1 MRSSPIGFRPRS
13 PFGESGCRR
22 STSRAHGT
30 TCSISAKNLSRRVRF
45 FLPAYSACEKLPCR
59 CIVPPLGP
67 PGPPDSTRSQNPQ
80 PTLFQCFPSSKI
92 RPTPTVTDVAAL
104 KEHQRKLLG
113 MTDSRPL
120 VLSETVP
127 YDDMIGQV

>member
-13 PFGESGCRR
+13 PFGYSGCRR

-30 TCSISAKNLSRRVRF
+30 TCSLSAKNLSPGVRL
-45 FLPAYSACEKLPCR
+45 FLPAYSACEQLPCR

-80 PTLFQCFPSSKI
+80 PTLFQCFPRRNSKVTKKLDDIVLEPTRTECKASLSI
-92 RPTPTVTDVAAL
+92 REACMDLPCKCKQFPN
-104 KEHQRKLLG
+104 
-113 MTDSRPL
+113 
-120 VLSETVP
+120 
-127 YDDMIGQV
+127 